1 MANTNCPFCARL
13 ANIIDANNY
22 YTKDARKNGRSNIDR
37 CSTKFVAALCE
48 QSYFDGEPSGRST
61 ITFDE
66 LNFCPLC
73 ATDLRPLLETVI
85 NGK

>member
-1 MANTNCPFCARL
+1 METTCPFCERL
-13 ANIIDANNY
+13 HKTIESHNY
-22 YTKDARKNGRSNIDR
+22 YTKDTHKNGRSNIDR

-48 QSYFDGEPSGRST
+48 QSYFDGEPNGRST

-73 ATDLRPLLETVI
+73 ATDLRPLLKTVI